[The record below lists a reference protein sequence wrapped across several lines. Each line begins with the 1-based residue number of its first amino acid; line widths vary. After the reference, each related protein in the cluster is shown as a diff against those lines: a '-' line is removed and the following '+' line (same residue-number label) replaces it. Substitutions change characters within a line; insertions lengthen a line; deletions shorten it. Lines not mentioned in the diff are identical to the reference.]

1 MILKVLDLKFVRE
14 NIKRVKEQTEQRG
27 LDIDLDEFVRLD
39 IERRDLLQ
47 EAESL
52 KFQRNT
58 VSEKIARLKKEKK
71 DASPEINAMQEVSQ
85 KIKELDRKLSE
96 KEYLLNQIL
105 LNMPNMPHSS
115 VVVGYTENDNP
126 EIRKWGEI
134 PRFAFK
140 PKPHWDIGEGLN
152 ILDFERASKITGA
165 RFALYI
171 GWGARLERALINF
184 MLVSRPSNFCVN
196 GIR

>member
-1 MILKVLDLKFVRE
+1 MLDLKFVRE
-14 NIKRVKEQTEQRG
+14 NIKKVKEQTEQRG
-27 LDIDLDEFVRLD
+27 LDLDLDEFIRLD

-71 DASPEINAMQEVSQ
+71 DAFSEITAMQEVSQ
-85 KIKELDRKLSE
+85 RIKELDRKLSE

-115 VVVGYTENDNP
+115 VAVGYSEKDNP
-126 EIRKWGEI
+126 
-134 PRFAFK
+134 
-140 PKPHWDIGEGLN
+140 
-152 ILDFERASKITGA
+152 
-165 RFALYI
+165 
-171 GWGARLERALINF
+171 
-184 MLVSRPSNFCVN
+184 
-196 GIR
+196 